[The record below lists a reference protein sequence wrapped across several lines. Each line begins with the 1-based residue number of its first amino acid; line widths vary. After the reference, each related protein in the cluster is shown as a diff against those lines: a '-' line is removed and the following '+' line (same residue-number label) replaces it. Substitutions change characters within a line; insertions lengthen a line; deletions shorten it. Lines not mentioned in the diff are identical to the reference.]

1 MSLIK
6 LENISKYY
14 KSGEGVSVRDAK
26 RSHLNLILVNLL
38 QSQGNQEVVN
48 LHF

>member
-14 KSGEGVSVRDAK
+14 KSGEGVSVGMQK
-26 RSHLNLILVNLL
+26 SHLNLILVNLL